1 MRPPAAPSGCRVVC
15 LACGAWCGCAW
26 WFAWATAALLPLIL
40 PCVYWVC
47 GVGGPAG
54 GDRSP
59 SECHVYL
66 RRAWCVS
73 GGVFFS
79 LCHRSLSLFP
89 HFSLFPPPL
98 YIRPLNIN
106 CTRYAAHV
114 QVTLLG
120 CSNPAF
126 SCQAQAT
133 AVAVFSLPFLMVRLL
148 GRASLFT
155 AFVPLAW
162 AVCKRVFSCEGLI
175 GCAACVFIVAMQT
188 FKACSV
194 PITILMSAN
203 GVAVAFEPFN
213 PSFVY
218 IIQ

>member
-54 GDRSP
+54 GHRSP

-73 GGVFFS
+73 GGVFSFFALPPLSLSAFFS
-79 LCHRSLSLFP
+79 LPSPTVHTTLKHQLHKVCCACSGYTFR
-89 HFSLFPPPL
+89 
-98 YIRPLNIN
+98 
-106 CTRYAAHV
+106 V
-114 QVTLLG
+114 QQPGILLPSAG
-120 CSNPAF
+120 H
-126 SCQAQAT
+126 SCCC
-133 AVAVFSLPFLMVRLL
+133 FFFLPFLMVRLL
-148 GRASLFT
+148 GRASLLT

-175 GCAACVFIVAMQT
+175 GCACVFIVAMQT